1 MNTQAKKGFTLLE
14 LLIVIAVIAVLS
26 AVLVI
31 VINPTETLQ
40 KSRDSQRISDLATM
54 KSAFGM
60 YLTTTSSPQLA
71 GAANVNCLGGASPK
85 VYLSVPTSTASTTSA
100 VVTGFTA
107 GFYQSA
113 SVASS
118 TVTDG
123 TGWIPVNFNSITGG
137 SPISNLPIDPTN
149 TMSAAGSL
157 TNSDLMYRYAC
168 KASPVSYEINA
179 KLESTEY
186 TTNDNRGSKD
196 GGNNATLYEV
206 GTDLTILPSTNDF

>member
-1 MNTQAKKGFTLLE
+1 
-14 LLIVIAVIAVLS
+14 
-26 AVLVI
+26 VI

-60 YLTTTSSPQLA
+60 YLTTTSSPQLDGTGGTINDKCDGGT
-71 GAANVNCLGGASPK
+71 GANEELWV
-85 VYLSVPTSTASTTSA
+85 SVPTAVATISDATPPSGWTQAGTSWQ
-100 VVTGFTA
+100 
-107 GFYQSA
+107 QSA
-113 SVASS
+113 TVAAS

-123 TGWIPVNFNSITGG
+123 TGWIPVNFNGIIGG
-137 SPISNLPIDPTN
+137 SPISNLPLDPTN
-149 TMSAAGSL
+149 TIGTVSAV
-157 TNSDLMYRYAC
+157 TNADLMYRYAC
-168 KASPVSYEINA
+168 KKSPLTYEIDA